1 MIQYS
6 RVGPGGVLTSNCNV
20 NSNIHV
26 DSLPEKYNTVKLNK
40 KKKWKE
46 AYDEF
51 KKQVKNSLLN
61 V

>member
-40 KKKWKE
+40 KKNG
-46 AYDEF
+46 
-51 KKQVKNSLLN
+51 KKPMMSLRNRLKTHY
-61 V
+61 